1 MKQMLFVVFGML
13 LLTGCG
19 QGQSGGKDVS
29 PNADDVTQQPQ
40 MATVEEEDFKLSLFT
55 NKAVYKENEQVNIWA
70 DFGFFGE
77 EEKMTIGHAMHYL
90 GFHIEQ
96 TDGDLSFPY
105 MMPEPYVL
113 TTLKQGEW
121 EKTDYEKS
129 TGFDGGDPNAAFYK
143 KWLEEDEV
151 TFPPGTYKVTVVA
164 HFIID
169 MNESD
174 LLTER
179 DKTSYTIEQSLEF
192 TVAP

>member
-1 MKQMLFVVFGML
+1 MKTFLFVAFGVL

-19 QGQSGGKDVS
+19 QGQSGGGTNPVVD
-29 PNADDVTQQPQ
+29 DDVHPQPQ
-40 MATVEEEDFKLSLFT
+40 TITVEEDDFKLSLFT
-55 NKAVYKENEQVNIWA
+55 NKAVYKEKEPVDIWA
-70 DFGFFGE
+70 EFGFFGE
-77 EEKMTIGHAMHYL
+77 EETMTIGHAMHYL
-90 GFHIEQ
+90 GFYIEQ
-96 TDGDLSFPY
+96 TDGDLTFPY
-105 MMPEPYVL
+105 MMPEPYIL

-129 TGFDGGDPNAAFYK
+129 TGFVGGDPNAAFYK

-169 MNESD
+169 MSEND

-179 DKTSYTIEQSLEF
+179 EKTSYTMEQSLEF
-192 TVAP
+192 TVTR